1 MVVTR
6 RGVRVSPPTRT
17 ATDEAPDVQVSPTG
31 RTSRRVLKQ
40 VESQSQCTHLE
51 KSDSE
56 HQGSP
61 PASSAKRC
69 SRAARL
75 HSPEPPATPVGS
87 THDADV
93 SDLESL
99 CSAVSDAETPLTRT
113 KRRAKRSRRGCG
125 GDEEL
130 SEVES
135 CSSALSASS
144 AGWSTRRSARRK
156 TLPPRSDAAQGS
168 AKTDSVQDSCGSTV
182 STSRVTR
189 SQRKA
194 APARSSTRQTGESEL
209 SDPDSYLSSI
219 SGADVPKST
228 NRPAARSRRE
238 TGPIPINLDK
248 DGEHTS
254 LTLTPVRQSSRVAA
268 RKMRLAAVEVSEP
281 QSCDSEG
288 FESGPSYS
296 RGSRQRRTAKIQDLD
311 SDSDLTDLQ
320 SPGGSSCSKQSSSRT
335 SSRNKRPETPNVS
348 RDLVKTFSVVEKN
361 VESAEN
367 TSLDDSRL
375 ENTVIEAA
383 ECTLVEEELEQDP
396 KSNGIETIAETEVP
410 AQDSP
415 SVEDAAVAG
424 RRQQEEL
431 CVENRHE
438 DTLELEE
445 RQEKAESEPM
455 KIEVYETKEHDVAA
469 GVTETDQLQGG
480 TDVGAALDQEVEARP
495 VDGDDQQVVEC
506 FQVTSSQ
513 EHNITVD
520 SVSEEEPQV
529 ITIQKKEFISLLDS
543 SEEEEDEEED
553 EEREVSDT
561 EEKRGVPSPKPG
573 AADMAVDGLFMIDT
587 RPGQEADQQYFVE
600 KATEKKKIPEDKA
613 EQEEEEDFVDEEGSD
628 DDDEDAD
635 VLYSSRNPLL
645 KEMSSRIDPGIRM
658 KELGGLYINFD
669 GGKSKAVSS
678 SMPKPKDKKIQDE
691 VMKRSVIGA
700 DFEKKDAV
708 PPYSE
713 SKQKMK
719 LKRRVEKEKT
729 TGDGWFNMKAPEMSQ
744 ELKGDLQVL
753 KMRGSL
759 DPKRFYKKNDRDGF
773 PKYFQVGTVVDNPVD
788 FYHSQI
794 PKRNRKRTMVEELLA
809 DAEFRQ

>member
-1 MVVTR
+1 M
-6 RGVRVSPPTRT
+6 
-17 ATDEAPDVQVSPTG
+17 
-31 RTSRRVLKQ
+31 KQ
-40 VESQSQCTHLE
+40 VESRSQGTHQE
-51 KSDSE
+51 KSDGE

-61 PASSAKRC
+61 PASSVKRC

-93 SDLESL
+93 SDVESL
-99 CSAVSDAETPLTRT
+99 CSAVSDTETPLTRT

-135 CSSALSASS
+135 CSSALSASA

-168 AKTDSVQDSCGSTV
+168 VKTDSVQDSCGSTV

-194 APARSSTRQTGESEL
+194 APARSPTKLTGESEL

-228 NRPAARSRRE
+228 NRPAPRSRRE

-268 RKMRLAAVEVSEP
+268 RKKRLAAVEVSEP

-296 RGSRQRRTAKIQDLD
+296 RGNRQRRTAKIQDSD

-348 RDLVKTFSVVEKN
+348 RDSVKIVSVVEKH
-361 VESAEN
+361 VESVED

-375 ENTVIEAA
+375 ENTVIEGA
-383 ECTLVEEELEQDP
+383 ECTLVEEEMEQDP
-396 KSNGIETIAETEVP
+396 KSSEIETTGETEVP

-415 SVEDAAVAG
+415 SVEDAAVAV
-424 RRQQEEL
+424 RCQQEEL
-431 CVENRHE
+431 CVENRPE

-445 RQEKAESEPM
+445 MQEKAESEPL
-455 KIEVYETKEHDVAA
+455 KIEICETKEHGVTA
-469 GVTETDQLQGG
+469 GVTETDQLQEG
-480 TDVGAALDQEVEARP
+480 TDVGAAPDQEVEARP

-506 FQVTSSQ
+506 VQVTSSE
-513 EHNITVD
+513 EHVTVD

-529 ITIQKKEFISLLDS
+529 ITIQKKELISLLDS
-543 SEEEEDEEED
+543 SEDEDEDEEED

-561 EEKRGVPSPKPG
+561 EEKRGAPSPKPG
-573 AADMAVDGLFMIDT
+573 AADMAVEGLFMIDT
-587 RPGQEADQQYFVE
+587 RPGQEADKQYLVE
-600 KATEKKKIPEDKA
+600 KATEIPEDKA

-628 DDDEDAD
+628 DDEDAD

-645 KEMSSRIDPGIRM
+645 
-658 KELGGLYINFD
+658 
-669 GGKSKAVSS
+669 
-678 SMPKPKDKKIQDE
+678 
-691 VMKRSVIGA
+691 
-700 DFEKKDAV
+700 
-708 PPYSE
+708 
-713 SKQKMK
+713 
-719 LKRRVEKEKT
+719 
-729 TGDGWFNMKAPEMSQ
+729 
-744 ELKGDLQVL
+744 
-753 KMRGSL
+753 
-759 DPKRFYKKNDRDGF
+759 
-773 PKYFQVGTVVDNPVD
+773 
-788 FYHSQI
+788 
-794 PKRNRKRTMVEELLA
+794 
-809 DAEFRQ
+809 